1 MSHCRPWTNY
11 QGVPQ
16 TLDDGT
22 APCSKTLS
30 LRMWDSRVHGDDV
43 ICANLSAKSVF
54 FPLFPSASCLCATK
68 RSFFR
73 DRVCYSIALLY
84 YSVSNRRI
92 IASVMSRC
100 LIKGACIKLTY
111 SSCAASSASVP
122 SDLKAL
128 YKSVI
133 IIIIIII
140 CLLSNCLLSN
150 CKGCL
155 IRPSEVKLHITL
167 QRVAR
172 ALVKL
177 QFLANRL
184 LTD

>member
-1 MSHCRPWTNY
+1 MQQDSQSSDVGQPRPWRRCDLC
-11 QGVPQ
+11 QFI
-16 TLDDGT
+16 
-22 APCSKTLS
+22 SKIS
-30 LRMWDSRVHGDDV
+30 
-43 ICANLSAKSVF
+43 F

-133 IIIIIII
+133 IIIIIMRYRPVW
-140 CLLSNCLLSN
+140 
-150 CKGCL
+150 
-155 IRPSEVKLHITL
+155 IRGHST
-167 QRVAR
+167 VAME
-172 ALVKL
+172 AL
-177 QFLANRL
+177 
-184 LTD
+184 